1 MYVPA
6 SNVNLN
12 QLQTTFPTAY
22 NMTYFG
28 EEEEQFLQGQCLRTH
43 FFSFDLNKVKEEMF
57 LISIGTISQ
66 ICDPSD
72 LIVSNPLLTV
82 LGLS

>member
-1 MYVPA
+1 MSHKKP
-6 SNVNLN
+6 N
-12 QLQTTFPTAY
+12 
-22 NMTYFG
+22 FG
-28 EEEEQFLQGQCLRTH
+28 TKVLQFLQGQCLWINL
-43 FFSFDLNKVKEEMF
+43 FIFDLNKVKEEMF

-66 ICDPSD
+66 ICGPSD